1 MNGRTRLRVVIDA
14 MAQRAGKV
22 VSKKPF
28 LEAVAME
35 DMHALEFTD
44 FVFWQNRLQAH
55 DTDKM
60 TIYNIWQIKVSFT
73 VGHH

>member
-1 MNGRTRLRVVIDA
+1 

-55 DTDKM
+55 DT
-60 TIYNIWQIKVSFT
+60 VT
-73 VGHH
+73 VIRRRSRRSGTPRSAHQTK